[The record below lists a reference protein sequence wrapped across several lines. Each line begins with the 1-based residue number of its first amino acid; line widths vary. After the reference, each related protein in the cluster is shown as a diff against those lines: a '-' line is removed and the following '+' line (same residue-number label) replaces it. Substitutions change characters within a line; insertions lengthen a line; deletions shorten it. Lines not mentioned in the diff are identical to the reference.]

1 MNNTLVPPLQINHD
15 HLDPTILEV
24 VGKIHEVATKRDMPY
39 FLAGATAREILL
51 HHVFGRPPGRRTLDV
66 DFGVAVKDWKHFLDL
81 KSALIEQ
88 VGFIPVRHR
97 VQRLSYVAEPPV
109 IVDLIPFGGVE
120 GPDGTIAWPP
130 DKDIVMTV
138 AGFNDALDSA
148 VVVQL
153 DTHLIIK
160 VVCLPA
166 LIVLKLLAWTDRKHE
181 NRDAEDIYILLKQY
195 GDAGNEDRLYGEEVT
210 LLEAEGYDFELAGAR
225 LLGTDAARVISEDT
239 QRRIAVILQSEQQV
253 QQLVNQI
260 SVRTDDEHL
269 QRCELLVSKFRD
281 SFLSTG

>member
-1 MNNTLVPPLQINHD
+1 MNNTLVPPLQVKHD
-15 HLDPTILEV
+15 HIDPTILEV
-24 VGKIHEVATKRDMPY
+24 VGQIDKVATKHDTPY
-39 FLAGATAREILL
+39 FLAGAAAREIIL

-66 DFGVAVKDWKHFLDL
+66 DFGVAVKDWKHFQDL

-88 VGFIPVRHR
+88 VGFIPVTHR
-97 VQRLSYVAEPPV
+97 VQRLSYAAEPPV

-120 GPDGTIAWPP
+120 GPDRTIAWPP

-138 AGFNDALDSA
+138 
-148 VVVQL
+148 
-153 DTHLIIK
+153 
-160 VVCLPA
+160 
-166 LIVLKLLAWTDRKHE
+166 AWTDRKHE

-225 LLGTDAARVISEDT
+225 LLGIDAARVISQDT
-239 QRRIAVILQSEQQV
+239 RRRIAVILQSEQQV

-260 SVRTDDEHL
+260 SVRTHDEHL
-269 QRCELLVSKFRD
+269 KRCELLVSKFRD
-281 SFLSTG
+281 SFLTTA